1 MSKCRRRQRKRVTR
15 LLRFTMRAPK
25 EAKYVNPQLI
35 KVKVS
40 GGIPLSFG
48 LDYKACINQQRY
60 CVLECVPDVFSAYT
74 FLENTNAIRT

>member
-1 MSKCRRRQRKRVTR
+1 M
-15 LLRFTMRAPK
+15 
-25 EAKYVNPQLI
+25 NPQLI

-40 GGIPLSFG
+40 GEIPISFG

-74 FLENTNAIRT
+74 FLEKHQCNPHVRSHIYAG